1 MTAEHH
7 AKTDRVERW
16 IDLSVPASEVWAV
29 IGDFTAFGDWY
40 PDIESCERVELE
52 GDVYRHIKT
61 SRGIM
66 FIEKLEET
74 GEDFHR
80 YSIADGP
87 LPVENYLATLTCFD
101 RKEGG
106 CRVYWS
112 AAYDAEDGAEVDPI
126 VARIFETGLEAIQ
139 ARFPSSA

>member
-1 MTAEHH
+1 MIGGF
-7 AKTDRVERW
+7 TD
-16 IDLSVPASEVWAV
+16 
-29 IGDFTAFGDWY
+29 FGAWY

-61 SRGIM
+61 DRGIM
-66 FIEKLEET
+66 FIEKLEEA
-74 GEDFHR
+74 GDDFHR

-101 RKEGG
+101 REDGG

-112 AAYDAEDGAEVDPI
+112 AAYDSADGAEVDPI
-126 VARIFETGLEAIQ
+126 VARIFETGLKAIQ
-139 ARFPSSA
+139 ARFPSA